1 MNSKVNSIFK
11 LFNLMGYE
19 INSIDQIETI
29 TLNHKSLQSPE
40 LIKKF
45 SRLIPELRKIYDSHT
60 LTCLHGNSTNKQ
72 KFPAINMLRQ
82 LLKCNGYKLKPK
94 VISHGY
100 NPITKNKILERF
112 FVIEKFNPT
121 STSLDQSSD
130 LNL

>member
-19 INSIDQIETI
+19 IKSLEELETI

-40 LIKKF
+40 LIHKLIKF
-45 SRLIPELRKIYDSHT
+45 KSELKKIYDSHI
-60 LTCLHGNSTNKQ
+60 LTCLHSNSKIKQ
-72 KFPAINMLRQ
+72 KFPAINMVRQ
-82 LLKCNGYKLKPK
+82 ILKCNGYKLKPK

-112 FVIEKFNPT
+112 FTIEKLDTTN
-121 STSLDQSSD
+121 LDQPLDST
-130 LNL
+130 L